1 MRISDWS
8 SDVCS
13 SDLEDGTRLAGLV
26 GAGELAVHSYHHQG
40 VDRLGDGLVVTARTD
55 DGLVQAVELPGD
67 DYLVAVQWHPE
78 EDSADRPLFLGPF
91 APPSAYPH
99 PREESGAASPSPRS
113 TRPPPRPSSKPPGP

>member
-13 SDLEDGTRLAGLV
+13 SDVEDGTRLAGLV

-40 VDRLGDGLVVTARTD
+40 VDRPGDGLVVTARTD

-67 DYLVAVQWHPE
+67 DYLVAVQWHPAE
-78 EDSADRPLFLGPF
+78 ESADRGLFLGLV
-91 APPSAYPH
+91 APASASAPTRAR
-99 PREESGAASPSPRS
+99 PVVGTGREWGR
-113 TRPPPRPSSKPPGP
+113 